1 MFIAQQDRTKTA
13 EIGGFLATLGEDGE
27 NLS

>member
-1 MFIAQQDRTKTA
+1 MFIAQQDRTNTA
-13 EIGGFLATLGEDGE
+13 EIGGFLATPGKDGE